1 MAQSDL
7 TRVIEPACR
16 KLAEKFAYELV
27 DVELV
32 REGASRYLRIYIDK
46 PDGIT
51 LNDCET
57 YHRAVAPL
65 VERVDYDF
73 LEVCSPGLDRPLKK
87 QRDFDAH
94 AGKPVEVHL
103 FRPINR
109 QKRFEGEL
117 IGLADGQISIRTPEG
132 VLCFEQKDVSL
143 CKPVIVITEED
154 LEWGAEETGG
164 QEDPGQ
170 AGGKT
175 GQNESVEKTG
185 INEEDGRNPEE
196 GEA

>member
-7 TRVIEPACR
+7 TRVVEPACR
-16 KLAEKFAYELV
+16 RLAQEQQVELV

-51 LNDCET
+51 LSDCET
-57 YHRAVAPL
+57 YHRAVMPL

-87 QRDFDAH
+87 QRDYDAH
-94 AGKPVEVHL
+94 VGDLVEVHL
-103 FRPINR
+103 YRAVDR
-109 QKRFEGEL
+109 CRRFEGEL
-117 IGLADGQISIRTPEG
+117 LGLEGDQVNIRTGET
-132 VLCFEQKDVSL
+132 VRSFALREISL

-154 LEWGAEETGG
+154 LAGG
-164 QEDPGQ
+164 QALD
-170 AGGKT
+170 A
-175 GQNESVEKTG
+175 
-185 INEEDGRNPEE
+185 DGEE
-196 GEA
+196 GEASDNGQE

>member
-7 TRVIEPACR
+7 TRVIEPACE
-16 KLAEKFAYELV
+16 KLAKQQNVELV
-27 DVELV
+27 DVELA

-87 QRDFDAH
+87 QKDFDRH
-94 AGKPVEVHL
+94 IGDQVEVHL
-103 FRPINR
+103 YRPIDKC
-109 QKRFEGEL
+109 KRFEGEL
-117 IGLADGQISIRTPEG
+117 IAFEDGQVVIMTAAGEMRFALKEI
-132 VLCFEQKDVSL
+132 SL

-154 LEWGAEETGG
+154 LEDGDAMDEEGVAT
-164 QEDPGQ
+164 
-170 AGGKT
+170 
-175 GQNESVEKTG
+175 
-185 INEEDGRNPEE
+185 DGREE
-196 GEA
+196 